1 MEGEEDGSLVGVGDQ
16 EAELHVELEEFR
28 AAVAVEAVAVE
39 AVAVE
44 AVAVEAVAVEA
55 VAAVAD
61 NRTSGEC

>member
-39 AVAVE
+39 AVA
-44 AVAVEAVAVEA
+44 
-55 VAAVAD
+55 AVAD